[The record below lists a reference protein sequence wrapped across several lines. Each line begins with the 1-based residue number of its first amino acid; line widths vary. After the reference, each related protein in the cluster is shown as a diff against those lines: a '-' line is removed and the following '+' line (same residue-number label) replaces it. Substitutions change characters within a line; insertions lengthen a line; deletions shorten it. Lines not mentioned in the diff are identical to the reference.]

1 LNELVASL
9 IFLVSGFFSGI
20 LIGMLGIGG
29 GLVFVPL
36 LYFTLPLMGIPETT
50 LAYYTIGTSLF
61 TGAMAVTNSAILHI
75 KAKNFIKQPAIFISP
90 RFTDHSFYHSFLR
103 S

>member
-1 LNELVASL
+1 LSELAASL

-36 LYFTLPLMGIPETT
+36 LYFTLPFSEYPIQ
-50 LAYYTIGTSLF
+50 
-61 TGAMAVTNSAILHI
+61 H
-75 KAKNFIKQPAIFISP
+75 
-90 RFTDHSFYHSFLR
+90 
-103 S
+103 